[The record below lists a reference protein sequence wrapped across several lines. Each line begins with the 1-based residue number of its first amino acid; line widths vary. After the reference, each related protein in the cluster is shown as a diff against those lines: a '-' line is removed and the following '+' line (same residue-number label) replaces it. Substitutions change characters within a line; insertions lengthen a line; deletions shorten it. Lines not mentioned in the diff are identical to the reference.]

1 MINQYCAGLGPG
13 GPLCHQSFIKQ
24 KLEMH
29 NLLVFWL
36 TLLFVLLLLPK
47 VSAQN
52 FTVSGTLKDASS
64 GEDLIGA
71 TVIVKEKP
79 TVGTAAN
86 TYGFYSLTLPKG
98 EYTLLFR
105 YIGFD
110 PLEQKITLDRDL
122 RLNRELASEAGL
134 AISEVVVK
142 SEKENKNVSN
152 TEMSVTKLDPKDVE
166 NIPVIFGEKDIIKT
180 LQLTPGVKSAG
191 DGNAGFY
198 VRGGAIDQNLI
209 LLDEAP
215 VYNASHLLGFFSVFN
230 SDALKDVTL
239 YKGTMPAEFGGRGSS
254 VLDIKMKDGNNKKF
268 NASGGLGVIS
278 SRLTLE
284 GPIQKDEGSFILSA
298 RRTYADLFVIF
309 AKNENTRNTKLYFY
323 DLNAKANYRLG
334 PKDRL
339 FLSGYFG
346 RDVLGL
352 SGFGLDWG
360 NYTGTLRW
368 NHLFGDRLF
377 SNTSVIFSK
386 YDYQFGIGVTG
397 FDFKVKAA
405 IDDINLKQDFT
416 FFPNARNTVKFG
428 LNFINH
434 TFQPTSLDAGEL
446 SSFNDSKTA
455 QRFAYEGGA
464 YVQNDWKISERF
476 GMQYGVRYSFFDY
489 HGKGTAY
496 TFDKNGVKTSEKTY
510 KSGESIQYYGGFEP
524 RLGLKFQLDES
535 SSIKGGVSRNIQ
547 FMHLLSNATT
557 ASPTDLWVPSSNNV
571 KPQIV
576 DQVSLG
582 YFRNFSDNLFEA
594 SVETYY
600 KSLQNQID
608 YRNGADLTF
617 NAEYE
622 GALTYGKGIAYGA
635 EFFLKKKKGRLTGW
649 VGYTL
654 ARSLRQFDAINKGDF
669 YPAKQDRIHDL
680 SIVAIYKWRPKLT
693 VSATWV
699 FNTGDATT
707 FPSGKYTVAGVQ
719 TPYYTER
726 NAYRFPNYH
735 RLDLGV
741 TLLGKQRPTF
751 ESSWNFSIFNAYAR
765 RNAYSITFRENE
777 DDRSKTEAVLTT
789 LFSIIPAVTYNF
801 KFK

>member
-1 MINQYCAGLGPG
+1 
-13 GPLCHQSFIKQ
+13 
-24 KLEMH
+24 MH
-29 NLLVFWL
+29 NFLNSGLVVIMV
-36 TLLFVLLLLPK
+36 LLFLPK
-47 VSAQN
+47 ISAQN
-52 FTVSGTLKDASS
+52 FTVSGTLKDASN

-71 TVIVKEKP
+71 TVFVKEKP
-79 TVGTAAN
+79 GTGTAAN

-105 YIGFD
+105 YIGLED
-110 PLEQKITLDRDL
+110 LEQKVTLDRDL
-122 RLNRELASEAGL
+122 RLDQELASKAGL
-134 AISEVVVK
+134 TILEVVVK
-142 SEKENKNVSN
+142 SEKENKNVSK
-152 TEMSVTKLDPKDVE
+152 TEMSVTKLDPRDIE

-198 VRGGAIDQNLI
+198 VRGGATDQNLI

-239 YKGTMPAEFGGRGSS
+239 YKGTIPAEFGGRGSS
-254 VLDIKMKDGNNKKF
+254 VLDIKMKDGNNKKL
-268 NASGGLGVIS
+268 NASGGIGVIS

-284 GPIQKDEGSFILSA
+284 GPIQKDEGSFIISA
-298 RRTYADLFVIF
+298 RRTYADLF
-309 AKNENTRNTKLYFY
+309 AKLSKKESIRNTQLYFY
-323 DLNAKANYRLG
+323 DLNVKANYRLSE
-334 PKDRL
+334 KDRL

-346 RDVLGL
+346 RDVLNL
-352 SGFGLDWG
+352 TGFGLDWG

-368 NHLFGDRLF
+368 NHLFSDRLF
-377 SNTSVIFSK
+377 SNTSAIFSN

-405 IDDINLKQDFT
+405 IVDINLKQDFT
-416 FFPNARNTVKFG
+416 FFPNARNTIKFG

-434 TFQPTSLDAGEL
+434 TFQPTSLDAGEF
-446 SSFNDSKTA
+446 SSFKDSKTA

-464 YVQNDWKISERF
+464 YAQNDWKISDRF
-476 GMQYGVRYSFFDY
+476 GLQYGVRYSFFDY

-496 TFDKNGVKTSEKTY
+496 TFDENGTKTSEKIY
-510 KSGESIQYYGGFEP
+510 KKGESIQFYGGLEP
-524 RLGLKFQLDES
+524 RLGLKFQIDES
-535 SSIKGGVSRNIQ
+535 SSFKAGASRNIQ
-547 FMHLLSNATT
+547 FMHLLNNTTT

-576 DQVSLG
+576 DQASVG
-582 YFRNFSDNLFEA
+582 YFRNFLDNMFEA
-594 SVETYY
+594 SIETYY

-635 EFFLKKKKGRLTGW
+635 EFYLKKNKGRLTGW
-649 VGYTL
+649 IGYTL
-654 ARSLRQFDAINKGDF
+654 ARSLRKFEAINKGDF

-680 SIVAIYKWRPKLT
+680 SIVAMYKLRNKLT

-699 FNTGDATT
+699 FYTGDAAT

-726 NAYRFPNYH
+726 NGYRFPNYH

-741 TLLGKQRPTF
+741 TLLGKQGKTF
-751 ESSWNFSIFNAYAR
+751 ESSWNFSVFNAYAR
-765 RNAYSITFRENE
+765 QNVYSITFRENE
-777 DDRSKTEAVLTT
+777 DDRSRTEAVRTS